1 MKESISQLKPL
12 INKRKL
18 IIEVTTIIQWNS
30 FYSHFQFNKLKLREI
45 KQYSEPCITVC
56 KDYILFIYL
65 STIWLQL
72 SHIVVT
78 Q

>member
-45 KQYSEPCITVC
+45 K
-56 KDYILFIYL
+56 
-65 STIWLQL
+65 
-72 SHIVVT
+72 
-78 Q
+78 